1 MCGLPY
7 KVRSGHP
14 SPYGSVIRGQGRRV
28 DVAVLP
34 GGQPLLFWNANGK
47 TFQEVRRIKI
57 FRALEEAK
65 RDRLFGVH
73 SVIVFG
79 GEGWTQEVE
88 QWAMGE
94 GMSREEWFEAW
105 IRRFFCSKR
114 RLFWPGGQTLKG
126 RCPSLDP
133 APQVGGKRWLGAI
146 LRALYAPHRHLLWV
160 EPFVGG
166 LGGASSRPISEP
178 FYRKP
183 QGRSD
188 LC

>member
-1 MCGLPY
+1 MPGSRRGGLGPPPWCGGSVGFEVNHGSILTRSSGRFILGMCGLPY

-114 RLFWPGGQTLKG
+114 RLFWPRGPNTERK
-126 RCPSLDP
+126 
-133 APQVGGKRWLGAI
+133 
-146 LRALYAPHRHLLWV
+146 
-160 EPFVGG
+160 
-166 LGGASSRPISEP
+166 AS
-178 FYRKP
+178 KP
-183 QGRSD
+183 
-188 LC
+188 